1 MAFLWVRGCVFVCV
15 SNMPVCFVCDVFC
28 DVVWFVFVCLLR
40 VGVRVCVFRCARV
53 FCL

>member
-1 MAFLWVRGCVFVCV
+1 MACLCVSDCVFVCV

-40 VGVRVCVFRCARV
+40 VGVCVVVFKCAGA